1 MKLNKIQMIS
11 FLAMLC
17 VVWWH
22 CYCGSSIE
30 RWFIPCFCV
39 WSVPW
44 FFFLSGVLFRRT
56 LNTKAYGIVIRLKV
70 RSLLI
75 PYIIW
80 CCIGAI
86 ITYMI
91 PSRVIVL
98 DGVLDIFCISRRKI
112 HPWGNNA
119 LWYVRSLLIFML
131 LTIPI
136 DYINKKFFC
145 NLRYVSQGIL
155 FALILVISH
164 YLINLGPSSSGFY
177 FVLGM
182 TVSER
187 MLGYKRDDTRKST
200 IVGLCFILAAA
211 LLRCIWFWIGYDF
224 INSGGTAL
232 ANVSVCF
239 LIAGLWYVADLIPDG
254 LVKSNVICQF
264 IPLTAFVYFMHYPI
278 NDWIKY
284 RACGLNSEFL
294 FIALVACAP
303 IAYLLFALI
312 VKKYFVRVYS
322 VLSGGR

>member
-1 MKLNKIQMIS
+1 MKLNKIQIIS

-22 CYCGSSIE
+22 CYCGSFIE

-44 FFFLSGVLFRRT
+44 FFFLSGVLFRKT
-56 LNTKAYGIVIRLKV
+56 LNTKAYGIVIWLKV

-86 ITYMI
+86 ITYLI
-91 PSRVIVL
+91 PSRVSVL
-98 DGVLDIFCISRRKI
+98 DGVLDIFCISSRKI
-112 HPWGNNA
+112 HPWGNTA

-136 DYINKKFFC
+136 DYINKKFFR
-145 NLRYVSQGIL
+145 NRRYVFQIIL
-155 FALILVISH
+155 LALILAISH
-164 YLINLGPSSSGFY
+164 YLIRLGPSSSGFY
-177 FVLGM
+177 FVMGM

-187 MLGYKRDDTRKST
+187 ILGCKRDDTRKST
-200 IVGLCFILAAA
+200 IAGLCFILVAA
-211 LLRCIWFWIGYDF
+211 LLRCIWFWVGYDF
-224 INSGGTAL
+224 INGGGTLL

-239 LIAGLWYVADLIPDG
+239 LIAGLWNIADLIPDR
-254 LVKSNVICQF
+254 LVAFNVICQF
-264 IPLTAFVYFMHYPI
+264 VPLTAFVYFMHYPI

-284 RACGLNSEFL
+284 RARGLNSEFL
-294 FIALVACAP
+294 FIALVVCAP
-303 IAYLLFALI
+303 ISYLLLAWI
-312 VKKYFVRVYS
+312 VKKYFGRVYS